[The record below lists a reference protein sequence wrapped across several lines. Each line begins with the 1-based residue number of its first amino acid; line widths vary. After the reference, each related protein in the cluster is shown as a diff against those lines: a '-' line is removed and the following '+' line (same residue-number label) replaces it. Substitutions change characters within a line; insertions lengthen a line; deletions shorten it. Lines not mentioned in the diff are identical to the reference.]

1 MSIKQ
6 LGLDGIG
13 SEDAATRVGRAT
25 FKTLL
30 DAKRANPSF
39 RTTEAALIDAIRPHV
54 LAELPKAKRVGGR
67 NVLFDALAAGCGLT
81 APFTKSAAGQVAQ
94 ALKEILEVQPGV
106 AADELTRVAKDVL
119 KKYDGAGPK
128 AVSAHW
134 GEFAASHK
142 RKAGPA
148 HPVAPLGWLATL
160 NRLFPESAQA
170 KGGMFEIEKETD
182 YQFAR
187 LDAEV
192 RNAILEA
199 MR

>member
-6 LGLDGIG
+6 LSFNGVGTQ
-13 SEDAATRVGRAT
+13 DAAERIGHAT
-25 FKTLL
+25 FAALL

-39 RTTEAALIDAIRPHV
+39 RTTEAALIEALRPFV
-54 LAELPKAKRVGGR
+54 LAELPKAKRVIGR
-67 NVLFDALAAGCGLT
+67 NPLFDALAAGCGLT
-81 APFTKSAAGQVAQ
+81 APFTASARGQVAK
-94 ALKEILEVQPGV
+94 AMNEIVAVCPGV
-106 AADELTRVAKDVL
+106 TPEEMARVAKEVRA
-119 KKYDGAGPK
+119 KYENAGPM
-128 AVSAHW
+128 AVSTHW
-134 GEFAASHK
+134 SEFAANH
-142 RKAGPA
+142 RKKAPA
-148 HPVAPLGWLATL
+148 HPTAPAGWLAVL
-160 NRLFPESAQA
+160 NGLFPESAQA